1 MNNVTYTIEVQP
13 EEWYL
18 AKEEYENMRDL
29 AADEKSYYQMIRLA
43 DEADKWLAAIR
54 NEEYVWNWC
63 SVVVKATYTDYD
75 TGIELEGWDSLGCCS
90 YPDGEDQFK
99 ACDYYKDMCDN
110 ALSMLMEEM
119 SKHIALGEKLKA
131 LVTEKQR

>member
-13 EEWYL
+13 EYYYL
-18 AKEEYENMRDL
+18 AVEEYENMLALAEGDYDL
-29 AADEKSYYQMIRLA
+29 EKQA
-43 DEADKWLAAIR
+43 WEWLKSVE
-54 NEEYVWNWC
+54 NEGYVWNWC
-63 SVVVKATYTDYD
+63 SVIVKATYSDYA

-110 ALSMLMEEM
+110 ALSMLMDEM
-119 SKHIALGEKLKA
+119 SKYIALGEKLKA
-131 LVTEKQR
+131 LVAGE

>member
-1 MNNVTYTIEVQP
+1 MNNAIKYTIEVQP
-13 EEWYL
+13 ESWYL
-18 AKEEYENMRDL
+18 AVEEYENML
-29 AADEKSYYQMIRLA
+29 SMVETWEHTIAANN
-43 DEADKWLAAIR
+43 WLAAIR

-63 SVVVKATYTDYD
+63 SVVVKATYTDYA

-110 ALSMLMEEM
+110 ALSMLMGEM
-119 SKHIALGEKLKA
+119 SKYIDLGEKLKA
-131 LVTEKQR
+131 LVVGE